1 MKKIN
6 LIVCIAF
13 CLLLKHVPLMGQS
26 PYGLSWKLDAPMA
39 GVSLGLNAT
48 SFLMERQL
56 KPLSPAEY
64 LNLNR
69 QDVWAIDRSATYNW
83 SPTAAKISDGFL
95 IFGILSPT
103 LLFLDKEI
111 RKDALTITTMGL
123 QTIALSNG
131 LTTLTKNL
139 VKRARPFMYNI
150 EVPNS
155 YKDKK
160 DARLSFFSGHTSATA
175 AMSFFTA
182 KVYHDYHPGDRSR
195 LWVWGGAALVPAV
208 TGYLRWK
215 AGKHYFTDIIT
226 GYVIGAL
233 VGIIVPELHKRIR

>member
-6 LIVCIAF
+6 LLVGIAL
-13 CLLLKHVPLMGQS
+13 CLVLKHIPLMGQS
-26 PYGLSWKLDAPMA
+26 PYALSWKLDAPMA
-39 GVSLGLNAT
+39 GVSLGLNTT
-48 SFLMERQL
+48 SFFLERNLQ
-56 KPLSPAEY
+56 PLSPAAY
-64 LNLNR
+64 LSLDRTN
-69 QDVWAIDRSATYNW
+69 VWSIDRSATYNW
-83 SPTAAKISDGFL
+83 SPSAAKISDGFL
-95 IFGILSPT
+95 VFGILSPT
-103 LLFLDKEI
+103 LLFLDKDI

-131 LTTLTKNL
+131 LTTLAKTL
-139 VKRARPFMYNI
+139 VKRPRPFMYNMD
-150 EVPNS
+150 VPYS

-182 KVYHDYHPGDRSR
+182 KVYHDYHPGERSR